1 MKIKI
6 FLILN
11 VLLLVG
17 CCKKVSLNP
26 QTGLPWG
33 WNPMPHERI
42 KSYFPLNV
50 GTQVTYISEK
60 GENKVF
66 KCTDLYY
73 HYQNTFGNSYGM
85 FSKFVPYEDCS
96 YSMKL
101 EYFKDKYYG
110 KEFLKS
116 DIDIVMNRIR
126 ANISY
131 NHSYY
136 NHKNEIKKSCGG
148 VVDKWFEQDKTKNMG
163 MGWPKNPNEFI
174 DYLTDT
180 IVLTQSNNPEK
191 TMGMLVAGKGLVWF
205 TDSDGIRWALK
216 E

>member
-1 MKIKI
+1 MKTKI
-6 FLILN
+6 FLIIN
-11 VLLLVG
+11 ILLLVG

-26 QTGLPWG
+26 QTGLPWD

-73 HYQNTFGNSYGM
+73 HYQNTFGNSYGI

-96 YSMKL
+96 YSIKL
-101 EYFKDKYYG
+101 KYFKDKYYG

-116 DIDIVMNRIR
+116 DIDIELADCEVVTVRDDIR
-126 ANISY
+126 
-131 NHSYY
+131 
-136 NHKNEIKKSCGG
+136 SC
-148 VVDKWFEQDKTKNMG
+148 
-163 MGWPKNPNEFI
+163 
-174 DYLTDT
+174 L
-180 IVLTQSNNPEK
+180 S
-191 TMGMLVAGKGLVWF
+191 
-205 TDSDGIRWALK
+205 R
-216 E
+216 

>member
-1 MKIKI
+1 MKTKI
-6 FLILN
+6 FLIIN
-11 VLLLVG
+11 ILLLVG

-42 KSYFPLNV
+42 RSYFPLNV

-73 HYQNTFGNSYGM
+73 HYQNTFGNSNGM
-85 FSKFVPYEDCS
+85 FSKFVPYEDCNAS
-96 YSMKL
+96 VNLATKSNNNIYSEIL
-101 EYFKDKYYG
+101 FARIIIG
-110 KEFLKS
+110 
-116 DIDIVMNRIR
+116 INRI
-126 ANISY
+126 NLSLSY
-131 NHSYY
+131 AYSY
-136 NHKNEIKKSCGG
+136 KQES
-148 VVDKWFEQDKTKNMG
+148 VVTKQRSATIYKEFEQDKTKNMG

-174 DYLTDT
+174 DYLADT

-205 TDSDGIRWALK
+205 TDSDGIRWTLK

>member
-1 MKIKI
+1 MKTKI
-6 FLILN
+6 FLILS

-26 QTGLPWG
+26 QMGLPWG

-85 FSKFVPYEDCS
+85 FSKFVPYEDCNAS
-96 YSMKL
+96 VNLATKSNNNIYSEIL
-101 EYFKDKYYG
+101 FARIIIG
-110 KEFLKS
+110 
-116 DIDIVMNRIR
+116 INRIICLFLMLILINR
-126 ANISY
+126 NLLLQSR
-131 NHSYY
+131 
-136 NHKNEIKKSCGG
+136 E
-148 VVDKWFEQDKTKNMG
+148 
-163 MGWPKNPNEFI
+163 
-174 DYLTDT
+174 
-180 IVLTQSNNPEK
+180 VLRY
-191 TMGMLVAGKGLVWF
+191 
-205 TDSDGIRWALK
+205 IRNLSKIRLK
-216 E
+216 IWE

>member
-85 FSKFVPYEDCS
+85 FSKFVPYEDCNASVNLATKSNNNIYSEILFARIIIGINRINLSLS
-96 YSMKL
+96 YAYSYKQ
-101 EYFKDKYYG
+101 ESVVTKQRSATIY
-110 KEFLKS
+110 KEF
-116 DIDIVMNRIR
+116 
-126 ANISY
+126 
-131 NHSYY
+131 
-136 NHKNEIKKSCGG
+136 E
-148 VVDKWFEQDKTKNMG
+148 
-163 MGWPKNPNEFI
+163 
-174 DYLTDT
+174 
-180 IVLTQSNNPEK
+180 
-191 TMGMLVAGKGLVWF
+191 
-205 TDSDGIRWALK
+205 
-216 E
+216 